1 MQNGEKL
8 KYPKYHSS
16 FTQPT
21 HYVWNYVNYNY
32 MLPISVAARS
42 KAWVCSRSLAGTA
55 VSNPAG
61 DMDVCFFECR
71 VFSGRSLCVGL
82 ISRPEESYRVSECD
96 NEA

>member
-1 MQNGEKL
+1 
-8 KYPKYHSS
+8 
-16 FTQPT
+16 
-21 HYVWNYVNYNY
+21 
-32 MLPISVAARS
+32 MLPIPVDARS

-82 ISRPEESYRVSECD
+82 ITRPEEPYRVSECGS
-96 NEA
+96 EASIIRSWPTRGCCAMEGK